1 MNLTLQRYHICI
13 AVVKHFSVY
22 FHGAKANILSVFACA
37 AVRLRVSSHTAFS
50 VINVI
55 SFQLF
60 LNAVACLENIGDK
73 FLLLYYN
80 INNIIIKF
88 SLCIKVW
95 RVFKLKTDDIDD
107 GGKLIFCAVSGYRFE
122 AYLRIA
128 KDTASRLME

>member
-1 MNLTLQRYHICI
+1 MCVIHEPYTAKIPHLYSGCQAFQRL
-13 AVVKHFSVY
+13 FSR
-22 FHGAKANILSVFACA
+22 AKANILSVFACA
-37 AVRLRVSSHTAFS
+37 AVRLRVSSHAAFS

-80 INNIIIKF
+80 MNNIIIKF

-107 GGKLIFCAVSGYRFE
+107 GVWLLLFYF
-122 AYLRIA
+122 L
-128 KDTASRLME
+128 

>member
-1 MNLTLQRYHICI
+1 MFVIHEPYTAKIPHLYSGCQAFQRL
-13 AVVKHFSVY
+13 FSR
-22 FHGAKANILSVFACA
+22 AKANILSVFACA
-37 AVRLRVSSHTAFS
+37 AVRLRVSSHAAFS

-80 INNIIIKF
+80 MNNIIIKF

-107 GGKLIFCAVSGYRFE
+107 GVSFSGGMTFSYVEFE
-122 AYLRIA
+122 
-128 KDTASRLME
+128 

>member
-1 MNLTLQRYHICI
+1 MIAVVFFTTEYTEYHGVFYSPSAAGNERTLWNFVYSVVNFNLTLQRYHICI

-37 AVRLRVSSHTAFS
+37 AVRLRVSSHTVFS

-80 INNIIIKF
+80 RII
-88 SLCIKVW
+88 
-95 RVFKLKTDDIDD
+95 
-107 GGKLIFCAVSGYRFE
+107 
-122 AYLRIA
+122 
-128 KDTASRLME
+128 

>member
-1 MNLTLQRYHICI
+1 MFVIHEPYTAKIPHLYSGCQAFQRL
-13 AVVKHFSVY
+13 FSR
-22 FHGAKANILSVFACA
+22 AKATILSVFACT
-37 AVRLRVSSHTAFS
+37 AVRLRVSSHAAFS

-80 INNIIIKF
+80 MNNIIIKF

-107 GGKLIFCAVSGYRFE
+107 GVFSGE
-122 AYLRIA
+122 
-128 KDTASRLME
+128 